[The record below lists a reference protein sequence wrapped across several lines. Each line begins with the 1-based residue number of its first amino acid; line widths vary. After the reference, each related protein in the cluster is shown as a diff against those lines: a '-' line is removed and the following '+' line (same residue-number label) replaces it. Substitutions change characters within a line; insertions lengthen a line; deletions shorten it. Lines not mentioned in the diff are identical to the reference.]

1 MDNKNETSVERQSVL
16 PDGFFDVIGRV
27 SGEGVVK
34 VPDEKVSVIFRQRH
48 EGSSHHNEFNLV
60 HIVSELLQLQQLEVE
75 QLD

>member
-1 MDNKNETSVERQSVL
+1 MDNKNETSKQSVL

-48 EGSSHHNEFNLV
+48 EGSSHHDEFNLV
-60 HIVSELLQLQQLEVE
+60 HIVSQLLQLQQLEVE